1 MKRQHPI
8 KILTLTIKNFWLLLI
23 PLVRG
28 LINLQFDWW
37 HWLKGAYIDVL
48 TLLAILLLAFVRWR
62 YMTYEIREN
71 SIFFKGGIIAK
82 YQYEIP
88 FSVISSVTFQFS
100 FFKRPIKATDIFIE
114 TDSTFGGVKEKSADL
129 KMILSEKETQYLI
142 QKLTDTQVGTKL
154 FYYPS
159 KWNLL
164 IFSFLFS
171 SATSGAA
178 YIATLFI
185 QGGRLF
191 GQSVEQEVFRV
202 VNDVSSKVAIAA
214 PPAAIGVGLLVIT
227 GWLFSFISNIL
238 RHIGFRIFRQGYRVT
253 IENGFFSRF
262 LYSINIGKINYADFS
277 QSVLMRLFHVR
288 SIQVS
293 CSGYGKRKQEI
304 PVFVPIT
311 TDKEADASLRM
322 LLPGFTVSDNI
333 VEPGLKAVFVYL
345 SGGILMV
352 LASLMINLLGL
363 IFFAEFHE
371 LLQFTSVMVL
381 IPVAWL
387 LIAESVAFSF
397 SGIGFAKGHLT
408 LRYGKWFKL
417 HTVTVPQSRIA
428 SIRVRRTIFQL
439 ANGTCD
445 IIVRTASE
453 NGKSHRIRYLPYGET
468 IEFLS
473 EILCLDVLS

>member
-8 KILTLTIKNFWLLLI
+8 KILTLTVKNFWLLLI

-28 LINLQFDWW
+28 LINLRFDWR
-37 HWLKGAYIDVL
+37 HWLEGAYIDVL
-48 TLLAILLLAFVRWR
+48 TLLAILLLAYIRWR
-62 YMTYEIREN
+62 FMTYEIRDN

-88 FSVISSVTFQFS
+88 FSVISSATFQFS
-100 FFKRPIKATDIFIE
+100 FFKRPLKATDVFIE
-114 TDSTFGGVKEKSADL
+114 TDSSFGGINEKNADL
-129 KMILSEKETQYLI
+129 KMILSEKETQHLI
-142 QKLTDTQVGTKL
+142 QKLTEMQVGTKL

-171 SATSGAA
+171 SATSGTA
-178 YIATLFI
+178 YIATLLI
-185 QGGRLF
+185 EGGRLF

-214 PPAAIGVGLLVIT
+214 PPAAIGLGLLVIT

-238 RHIGFRIFRQGYRVT
+238 RHIGFKIYRQGERVMV
-253 IENGFFSRF
+253 ENGFFSRF
-262 LYSINIGKINYADFS
+262 LYSINIRKINYADFS
-277 QSVLMRLFHVR
+277 QSVLMRLFRVR

-311 TDKEADASLRM
+311 TDREADASLRM
-322 LLPGFTVSDNI
+322 LLPGFSVSQNE

-352 LASLMINLLGL
+352 LASLVVDLIGL
-363 IFFAEFHE
+363 IFFAEFRE
-371 LLQFTSVMVL
+371 LLRFASVMVL

-397 SGIGFAKGHLT
+397 SGIGFADGHLT

-417 HTVTVPQSRIA
+417 HTVTVPEARIA
-428 SIRVRRTIFQL
+428 SMKIRRTIFQL

-445 IIVRTASE
+445 IIVRTAAE
-453 NGKSHRIRYLPYGET
+453 NGKSHRIRYLPYNET
-468 IEFLS
+468 IDFLS
-473 EILCLDVLS
+473 ENLDFDVLS

>member
-8 KILTLTIKNFWLLLI
+8 KILSLTVKNFWLLLI

-28 LINLQFDWW
+28 LINLRFDWR
-37 HWLKGAYIDVL
+37 HWLEGAYIDIL
-48 TLLAILLLAFVRWR
+48 TLLAILLLAYLRWR
-62 YMTYEIREN
+62 YMTYEIKEN
-71 SIFFKGGIIAK
+71 SIVFKGGIIAK

-88 FSVISSVTFQFS
+88 FSVISSATFQFS
-100 FFKRPIKATDIFIE
+100 FFKRPLKAADIYIE
-114 TDSTFGGVKEKSADL
+114 TDSSFGGLKEKNADL

-142 QKLTDTQVGTKL
+142 QKLTDRQVGTKL

-171 SATSGAA
+171 SATSGTA
-178 YIATLFI
+178 YIATLLI

-191 GQSVEQEVFRV
+191 GQSIEQELVNV
-202 VNDVSSKVAIAA
+202 VNDVSSKIAIAA
-214 PPAAIGVGLLVIT
+214 PPAAIGLGLVVIS

-238 RHIGFRIFRQGYRVT
+238 RHIGFKIYRQGKAVT
-253 IENGFFSRF
+253 VENGFFSHFIYR
-262 LYSINIGKINYADFS
+262 INIGKINYADFS
-277 QSVLMRLFHVR
+277 QSVLMRLFKVR

-311 TDKEADASLRM
+311 TDKEAAASLRM
-322 LLPGFTVSDNI
+322 LLPGFTVSENA

-352 LASLMINLLGL
+352 LASLVVDLVGL
-363 IFFAEFHE
+363 VFFAEFRE
-371 LLQFTSVMVL
+371 LLRFTSIMVL

-397 SGIGFAKGHLT
+397 SGIGYADGHFT

-417 HTVTVPQSRIA
+417 HTVTVPEERIA
-428 SIRVRRTIFQL
+428 SVRIRRTVFQM

-445 IIVRTASE
+445 VIVRTAAE
-453 NGKSHRIRYLPYGET
+453 NGRSHRIRYLPYRKT
-468 IEFLS
+468 VEFLAES
-473 EILCLDVLS
+473 GISIC